1 MNFTLS
7 RLIGMEEEEARLLT
21 EYYNHKF
28 VVIEED
34 GQFFFVTSSWDE
46 DRVLV
51 RIKGGKVT
59 EAKAG

>member
-1 MNFTLS
+1 
-7 RLIGMEEEEARLLT
+7 
-21 EYYNHKF
+21 
-28 VVIEED
+28 VIEED